1 MRAVRRDHRRV
12 AALHP
17 VYSRA
22 MRSLLLIDVPY
33 DCGHFGARLRVEAA
47 AITALDPS
55 LDGERAWMI
64 VKQLALTIASA
75 LSESGSEWTE
85 SI

>member
-1 MRAVRRDHRRV
+1 
-12 AALHP
+12 
-17 VYSRA
+17 

-33 DCGHFGARLRVEAA
+33 DCGHFGARMGVDAA

-64 VKQLALTIASA
+64 AQQLALTIASCP
-75 LSESGSEWTE
+75 
-85 SI
+85 